1 MSLTSYLTCPNHQ
14 ALRDK
19 FKLEFPKPTF
29 KHERRLLAP
38 PLTKNYGVVGTAFDY
53 LVRFFIEFH
62 SKEKSG
68 QVKWLADIAVLR
80 LLRNPN
86 FNEDKANILNK
97 RFTSAKNNYLKF
109 IANGRMTNKIIAD
122 TLFLAKL
129 DLVIRIAYVAPD
141 LFFEDKLDVEDLR
154 KLYSKIDR
162 NTFMVNKIC
171 HLNPTFG
178 IGSIMVSGADAD
190 MIIDDTLID
199 IKVTKHLDLKRE
211 YLNQLIGYIV
221 LASIGGV
228 DGAVRKTNIK
238 FIAIYFARH
247 GFLWKIPLAKIG
259 SLKKLSAFKNWM
271 VEYFE
276 NENKN

>member
-1 MSLTSYLTCPNHQ
+1 
-14 ALRDK
+14 
-19 FKLEFPKPTF
+19 
-29 KHERRLLAP
+29 
-38 PLTKNYGVVGTAFDY
+38 
-53 LVRFFIEFH
+53 
-62 SKEKSG
+62 
-68 QVKWLADIAVLR
+68 
-80 LLRNPN
+80 
-86 FNEDKANILNK
+86 
-97 RFTSAKNNYLKF
+97 
-109 IANGRMTNKIIAD
+109 
-122 TLFLAKL
+122 
-129 DLVIRIAYVAPD
+129 
-141 LFFEDKLDVEDLR
+141 
-154 KLYSKIDR
+154 
-162 NTFMVNKIC
+162 MVNKIC

-211 YLNQLIGYIV
+211 YLNQLIGYTV

-247 GFLWKIPLAKIG
+247 GFLWKIPLAEIG